1 MRRLKR
7 FFQVSGTQ
15 RGPWVVIITFAMFAI
30 LTLALGGLEEATAQ
44 GRVGTPLPIVI
55 PTRTATLLVEVSFTP
70 SRTPTNMAASQGRVE
85 AKDKTVGA
93 NVRASPNTSSEK
105 LGTILPGQ
113 FYAIVQRWENWIQIQ
128 YDKSPSGLG
137 WVYKDIVNITGIEFL
152 AIPTVPP
159 EGIPSPNVATG
170 AAQQTANYLTQTPGA
185 PETATAL
192 QGSATGIF
200 TRVSGEVTAGP
211 TRSEP
216 LPTFTFPPP
225 MVEATL
231 PPRASVAASQSGVP
245 PVVPIIILGGI
256 GLFGLLISALRRL

>member
-1 MRRLKR
+1 MRQFKP
-7 FFQVSGTQ
+7 FAAQ
-15 RGPWVVIITFAMFAI
+15 WVI
-30 LTLALGGLEEATAQ
+30 TLAFAVFAVLTVTLASLEQATAQ
-44 GRVGTPLPIVI
+44 NQAGTPLPIVI
-55 PTRTATLLVEVSFTP
+55 PTRTATPIREVTPTP
-70 SRTPTNMAASQGRVE
+70 SRTPTNLAASQGRVE

-105 LGTILPGQ
+105 LGTIVAGQ
-113 FYAIVQRWENWIQIQ
+113 YYAIVQRWENWIQIQ

-137 WVYKDIVNITGIEFL
+137 WVYKDIVNITGIDFA

-170 AAQQTANYLTQTPGA
+170 AAQQTAAYLTQTPGA

-200 TRVSGEVTAGP
+200 TRVSGDVTAGP

>member
-1 MRRLKR
+1 MRRFKR
-7 FFQVSGTQ
+7 FTQ
-15 RGPWVVIITFAMFAI
+15 FSQTLPGQWVVTVAFAMFATI
-30 LTLALGGLEEATAQ
+30 WVTLAGIEQATAQ
-44 GRVGTPLPIVI
+44 NPAGTPLPIVI
-55 PTRTATLLVEVSFTP
+55 PTLTATPIKAMTPTP

-105 LGTILPGQ
+105 LGTIVAGQ
-113 FYAIVQRWENWIQIQ
+113 FYAIVQRYENWIQIQ

-137 WVYKDIVNITGIEFL
+137 WVYKDIVNVTGIDFA

-159 EGIPSPNVATG
+159 EGIPSPNVATA
-170 AAQQTANYLTQTPGA
+170 AAQQTANYLTATPGA

-200 TRVSGEVTAGP
+200 TRVSGDVTAGP

-231 PPRASVAASQSGVP
+231 PARGSVAASQSGVP
-245 PVVPIIILGGI
+245 PIVPIMVLAGL